1 MKKETK
7 IFILIIVII
16 VALVTALDIQTKGK
30 ITSLVGSVNQMELD
44 SSKVVY
50 NDQDSVKTALNKL
63 NFIVKYNLPPIGK
76 NNTVYFEY
84 DEPTTS
90 STTDYTTLNKTVFVA
105 LNNKQKSLC
114 IIRDNRL
121 NCFDSNNWIIEKD
134 HLQLVF
140 SDITCKTTTVGNT
153 SSLECTATDFYC
165 SFSSGGQVYCSDRVH
180 NKNACQIYSDNVAR
194 CY

>member
-1 MKKETK
+1 MKKNTK
-7 IFILIIVII
+7 IFILIVVIC

-30 ITSLVGSVNQMELD
+30 ITSLIGSVNPMNL
-44 SSKVVY
+44 KVTIIPYTNDTSVY
-50 NDQDSVKTALNKL
+50 RALNTLYTKL
-63 NFIVKYNLPPIGK
+63 NSMPYGK

-105 LNNKQKSLC
+105 LNNQQKSLC
-114 IIRDNRL
+114 IIRNSRL
-121 NCFDSNNWIIEKD
+121 HCFDNNNWIVEKD
-134 HLQLVF
+134 HLKSVF
-140 SDITCKTTTVGNT
+140 SDITCETITVGNT

-180 NKNACQIYSDNVAR
+180 NKNACQIYSDNVVR